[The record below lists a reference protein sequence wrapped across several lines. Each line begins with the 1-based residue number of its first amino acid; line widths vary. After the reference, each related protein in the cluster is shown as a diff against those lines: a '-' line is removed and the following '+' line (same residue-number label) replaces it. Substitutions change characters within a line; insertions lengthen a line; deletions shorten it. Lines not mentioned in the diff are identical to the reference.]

1 MPNLLAE
8 SDSSGEFMELA
19 GDAKLNRE
27 RSVSV
32 DQVGQNFN
40 WLLRWD
46 VLSDAMLAGPLYFPH
61 YQHFWYSWDHVFFV
75 HFIEDDF
82 ER

>member
-32 DQVGQNFN
+32 DQVGQIFN
-40 WLLRWD
+40 
-46 VLSDAMLAGPLYFPH
+46 
-61 YQHFWYSWDHVFFV
+61 
-75 HFIEDDF
+75 
-82 ER
+82 